1 MKGIRYLKT
10 IYLILFLYTIDP
22 IVSSGS
28 LQSVFLTL
36 SDSEPI
42 RVFFTVGFRM
52 SFTQVFRP
60 RIPMLD
66 PFLAAGQAIRIFVVG
81 GGRKKSGSSR
91 SGIGMRRVRFA
102 VDRG

>member
-1 MKGIRYLKT
+1 M
-10 IYLILFLYTIDP
+10 
-22 IVSSGS
+22 SSRS
-28 LQSVFLTL
+28 LQSIFLTS
-36 SDSEPI
+36 SDSDRFRI
-42 RVFFTVGFRM
+42 FFTVGFRM

-60 RIPMLD
+60 RIPMSD

-91 SGIGMRRVRFA
+91 SGIGMWRVRFA